1 MLTKKSKSDF
11 DSSKK
16 AEFYDE
22 EDFLVADKQNK
33 DKLKSPKPVKDLDKE
48 INS

>member
-1 MLTKKSKSDF
+1 MVTTDSKSDF

-22 EDFLVADKQNK
+22 EGFAIADRENK
-33 DKLKSPKPVKDLDKE
+33 DLLKSPKKIIKLTEKND
-48 INS
+48 